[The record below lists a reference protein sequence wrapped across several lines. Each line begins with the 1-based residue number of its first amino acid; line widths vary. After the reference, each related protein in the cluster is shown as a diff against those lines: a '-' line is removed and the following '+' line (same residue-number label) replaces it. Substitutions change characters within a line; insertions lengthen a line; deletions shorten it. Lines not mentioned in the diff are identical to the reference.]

1 MRTFIAWFVASLS
14 SSLSFWSLLAIK
26 KKPPYAYVTWSLF
39 SVEVTVLVPFY
50 MNFELKKHAYRKKL
64 TQKISFSFGV
74 FGIKLM
80 VSSKKSNKL
89 HFLIVI

>member
-39 SVEVTVLVPFY
+39 SNEVTVLVPFY
-50 MNFELKKHAYRKKL
+50 MNFELKKTRLPKKTDTENFFFFWCL
-64 TQKISFSFGV
+64 WNKTYGV
-74 FGIKLM
+74 
-80 VSSKKSNKL
+80 
-89 HFLIVI
+89 